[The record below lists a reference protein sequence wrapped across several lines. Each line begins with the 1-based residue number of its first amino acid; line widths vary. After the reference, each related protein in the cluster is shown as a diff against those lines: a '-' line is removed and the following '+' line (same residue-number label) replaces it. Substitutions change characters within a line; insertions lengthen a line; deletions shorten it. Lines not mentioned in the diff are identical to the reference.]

1 MELDDV
7 GSVARRARAAF
18 VSDRSLANKRSL
30 NSRRLRIGCHEHCSS
45 PASSG
50 STSVESTPLPE
61 TLRRLDALIQQE
73 GLARSEFLDARR
85 LAVRTA
91 LPEDVVDKLL
101 RGGQPPAET
110 VNERVRSRIKALA
123 DDRLARTGQRMSD
136 LAGAISRQ
144 LGVSAFWARQVC
156 AGDKVPSVELLHGLV
171 DFFGVEGARRSSPRR
186 PTKPSIESCDPC
198 SPRGPRPRAGRS
210 YRRPRRAA
218 TTYAASRSGRPG
230 TCRRSVGTCSTRR

>member
-1 MELDDV
+1 M
-7 GSVARRARAAF
+7 
-18 VSDRSLANKRSL
+18 
-30 NSRRLRIGCHEHCSS
+30 
-45 PASSG
+45 
-50 STSVESTPLPE
+50 ESTPLPE

-91 LPEDVVDKLL
+91 LPEDVVDTLL

-110 VNERVRSRIKALA
+110 VNERVRSRMKALA
-123 DDRLARTGQRMSD
+123 DDRLVRTGQRMSD

-171 DFFGVEGARRSSPRR
+171 DFFGVEGGEAFFTASADEALDRELRSLLAARSTPEGRAVVSSA
-186 PTKPSIESCDPC
+186 
-198 SPRGPRPRAGRS
+198 SPGRDDVRGLALRQARDLPQKRWNVLN
-210 YRRPRRAA
+210 A
-218 TTYAASRSGRPG
+218 TLKALLELDDQEVDR
-230 TCRRSVGTCSTRR
+230 